1 MGFPMYAKAG
11 HLDAALGLDSPKQ
24 HKNHNDDQYRA
35 DQTDAAMAET
45 VAIAAKT
52 ATKPAKQEDNKYDDQ
67 NETQRHPLAPLVFK
81 KWDFNRV
88 SI

>member
-1 MGFPMYAKAG
+1 MYAKAG
-11 HLDAALGLDSPKQ
+11 HLDAAFGLDSPKQ

-45 VAIAAKT
+45 
-52 ATKPAKQEDNKYDDQ
+52 
-67 NETQRHPLAPLVFK
+67 QRHRLAPLVFK
-81 KWDFNRV
+81 KWDYNRV